1 MNRTPTYSLSD
12 YLTANPDAVAA
23 IRNKLEAA
31 TDAQV
36 LDAFFDWRGTWA
48 RAKQLPP
55 EGDWTTWV
63 VRAGRAWGKTV
74 AGACWVH
81 ERAMEHPGRWIAL
94 VARTPADARDYMIEG
109 PGGILKNTHPRE
121 RPLYEVSKRRITW
134 PNRSWAT
141 IFSDEEPDQLRG
153 YSGDTAWLDEF
164 CKFQNVAD
172 TWNNLQFG
180 MREKSN
186 DRPRVLVTTTPRPTP
201 ILIQI
206 ERLPST
212 VVITGSSYENRK
224 NLDPRWFE
232 DVLQRYDGTRLG
244 RQEINAEILED
255 VQGALW
261 TRELLD
267 RCRFHCDMPNE
278 IARARHVVIEQDNV
292 PSVVGIS

>member
-1 MNRTPTYSLSD
+1 MDRTPTCSLSD
-12 YLTANPDAVAA
+12 YLTANPGAVAA

-63 VRAGRAWGKTV
+63 VRAGRAFGKTV

-121 RPLYEVSKRRITW
+121 RPLYEVSKRRVTW

-141 IFSDEEPDQLRG
+141 IYSDEEPDQLRG
-153 YSGDTAWLDEF
+153 FSGDTAWLDEL

-186 DRPRVLVTTTPRPTP
+186 DRPRVLVTTTPRPNP
-201 ILIQI
+201 ILTQI
-206 ERLPST
+206 EHLPST

-232 DVLQRYDGTRLG
+232 DVLQRYDGTRIG
-244 RQEINAEILED
+244 RQEINAEILDD

-267 RCRFHCDMPNE
+267 RCRLHCDMPNE
-278 IARARHVVIEQDNV
+278 IARAREVIEQDNV
-292 PSVVGIS
+292 PSVVGISW

>member
-1 MNRTPTYSLSD
+1 M
-12 YLTANPDAVAA
+12 
-23 IRNKLEAA
+23 
-31 TDAQV
+31 
-36 LDAFFDWRGTWA
+36 
-48 RAKQLPP
+48 
-55 EGDWTTWV
+55 
-63 VRAGRAWGKTV
+63 
-74 AGACWVH
+74 H

-121 RPLYEVSKRRITW
+121 RPLYEVSKRRVTW

-141 IFSDEEPDQLRG
+141 IYSDEEPDQLRG
-153 YSGDTAWLDEF
+153 FSGDTAWLDEF
-164 CKFQNVAD
+164 CKFQNVAE

-232 DVLQRYDGTRLG
+232 DVLRRYDGTRIG

-267 RCRFHCDMPNE
+267 RCRFHCDMPNQ
-278 IARARHVVIEQDNV
+278 IARARWVGSEQDNV
-292 PSVVGIS
+292 PSVVGISW